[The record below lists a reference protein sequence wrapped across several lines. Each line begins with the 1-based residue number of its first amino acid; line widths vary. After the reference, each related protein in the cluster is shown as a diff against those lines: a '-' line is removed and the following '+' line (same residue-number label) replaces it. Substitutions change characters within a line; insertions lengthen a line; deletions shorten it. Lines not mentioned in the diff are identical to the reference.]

1 MLNDKKKYINLLK
14 NFNKGMKTKKILA
27 SLFALMVVV
36 ACKDNKETEA
46 AETKVAEQ
54 PKETFKVAFDLIIKK
69 DDSLQLYFK
78 DETMKDWVFD
88 KCVTTVVKGS
98 DNVQKVEFALPE
110 DMMPTE
116 LRFDFGSNKEQE
128 EIQIKNFKMQ
138 YFQKSFEA
146 KDTLFYQYFIPNE
159 YIDYNRNQAIAK
171 PKVVNGNYDPFAFSR
186 EVLTTQIQNII
197 K

>member
-46 AETKVAEQ
+46 AETKAAEQ

-69 DDSLQLYFK
+69 DDSLQLYYK